1 MFCVILCHAEMFFL
15 HYTGPTGTAAFYGAS
30 LKQGMCSVTNRKASS
45 PDALRFVTEHIPCF
59 SKERKTCV
67 VCWQKE
73 KKQYKVNT
81 YCKAPQ
87 CNWYMHISTSD
98 KNCFEVYHS
107 PDYPYKR

>member
-1 MFCVILCHAEMFFL
+1 MYSIMFCVILCYTEMFFL
-15 HYTGPTGTAAFYGAS
+15 HYTGPTGT
-30 LKQGMCSVTNRKASS
+30 
-45 PDALRFVTEHIPCF
+45 DALRFVTEHIPCF
-59 SKERKTCV
+59 SEKRKTCV

-87 CNWYMHISTSD
+87 CNRYMHISTSD

-107 PDYPYKR
+107 PDYPYKRWNNIQIL